1 MNVEANSSS
10 LTLGTQNDS
19 QARRTERVIR
29 PPSFSPF
36 GLLGNIRLLSQHL
49 DLIYTLSVHRIKI
62 RYKQSALGIAW
73 ALVQPLSLMLIY
85 TFIFSIMAK
94 FPSNGVPYPV
104 FVYSAL
110 LPWTSFSSALT
121 NGTTSLVTNSSLIT
135 KVYFPR
141 EILPLTNVIAA
152 IFDFLI
158 ASTILLGLMTYYR
171 VPLTLMALYALP
183 IFLIQMFFALTV
195 ILFLSATNVMFR
207 DIGLALPLVIQL
219 WVFATPVAYPLSAV
233 PAGLRPFYVLNPMV
247 GIIENFRRVILQG
260 SAPDFQLLSVSIII
274 TCLLL
279 PISYIYFKHVEATAV
294 DVI

>member
-1 MNVEANSSS
+1 MNVETSSSS
-10 LTLGTQNDS
+10 LTLGAQNDAPT
-19 QARRTERVIR
+19 QRTGRTIR

-36 GLLGNIRLLSQHL
+36 GLLGNIKLLSQHT

-62 RYKQSALGIAW
+62 RYKQSVLGIAW
-73 ALVQPLSLMLIY
+73 AMVHPLSLMLIY
-85 TFIFSIMAK
+85 TFIFSTMAK

-110 LPWTSFSSALT
+110 LPWTSFSAALT

-141 EILPLTNVIAA
+141 EILPLTNIIAA
-152 IFDFLI
+152 VFDFLI
-158 ASTILLGLMTYYR
+158 ASTILLGLMAYYH
-171 VPLTLMALYALP
+171 VPLTLMTLWALP
-183 IFLIQMFFALTV
+183 IFLIQMLFATTV
-195 ILFLSATNVMFR
+195 ILFLSATNVIFR
-207 DIGLALPLVIQL
+207 DIGLALPLVMQL
-219 WVFATPVAYPLSAV
+219 WIFATPVAYPLSAV

-247 GIIENFRRVILQG
+247 GIIDSFRRVIIQG
-260 SAPDFQLLSVSIII
+260 SAPDFHLLSVSIII